1 MMLTPASLKGWCAY
15 ICICVCVCVWGPGE
29 GVVRYTLLTSMLCSM
44 LFSLSGVP
52 EEKRSLIMQKGKMTM
67 DEDPEVLVKGETE
80 ILLINNSL
88 TP

>member
-15 ICICVCVCVWGPGE
+15 ICMCVWGPGE
-29 GVVRYTLLTSMLCSM
+29 GVVQYTLLTSMLRSM